1 MIVVVMEGRD
11 DAEPGL
17 AHIFQRVFRRQ
28 FTLPENFRLVRVDPA
43 LGEGFADGRWLRPTR
58 RPNVDRVRVGVLG
71 ALHEGG
77 EILVRH
83 RIARR
88 ADDLAAGIPE
98 TLVKCGLA
106 VMPRTEIRNHRTGL
120 ADRVFVG
127 P

>member
-11 DAEPGL
+11 DAERGL
-17 AHIFQRVFRRQ
+17 AHVFQRVFRRQ
-28 FTLPENFRLVRVDPA
+28 FTLAENFRLVGIDPA
-43 LGEGFADGRWLRPTR
+43 LGEGFAYGRWLRPTG

-88 ADDLAAGIPE
+88 ADDLSAGISE
-98 TLVKCGLA
+98 TLVKRGLA
-106 VMPRTEIRNHRTGL
+106 VMPRTATRTHRISI
-120 ADRVFVG
+120 A
-127 P
+127 

>member
-43 LGEGFADGRWLRPTR
+43 LGEGFADGRWLRPAG

-88 ADDLAAGIPE
+88 ADDLTAALPE
-98 TLVKCGLA
+98 AVVTGGLA
-106 VMPRTEIRNHRTGL
+106 AI
-120 ADRVFVG
+120 
-127 P
+127 